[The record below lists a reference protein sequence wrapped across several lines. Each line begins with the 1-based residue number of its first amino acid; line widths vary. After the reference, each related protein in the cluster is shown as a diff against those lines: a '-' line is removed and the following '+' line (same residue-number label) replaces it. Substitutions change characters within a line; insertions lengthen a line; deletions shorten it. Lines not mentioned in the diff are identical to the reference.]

1 MSRRDDRP
9 ADGPDRRR
17 DGDRSPVLGINRR
30 NLDLVFA
37 DYRPGQFREL
47 DDKVQGKA
55 RLERAGVAV
64 PQTVGV
70 VRDGRDLERLDGWL
84 DGRDEVVIKPA
95 RGWGGR
101 GILVLARDGADA
113 WRTPGGRRLDQD
125 AVRLHV
131 EEVLTGAFS
140 LDESQDQAILEERI
154 HAHPFLE
161 ELYPRGLSDLRV
173 VLEDGEPIQAMLRVP
188 TDASDGK
195 ANLHGGG
202 LGLGID
208 LASGRVVRAVQ
219 HDRDVAAHPDTGLTL
234 VGREIP
240 DWPACLQVARD
251 AAAAVAPIRYLGV
264 DIVLDAAR
272 GPLVL
277 EVNARPG
284 LAIQIANQQGQPVRR
299 RTRFSRLDRWTQWA
313 SWLVLGL
320 LVLAPWGFGVWQEQD
335 LPEVRAVRAEQW
347 DPDATGTTDED
358 AATVEWVDQ
367 ATPVSERSEQFARA
381 RAAAAAGDTA
391 GAIALYRTA
400 ARDSTLTPFALNNLA
415 LIQRSRGELLAARA
429 TLERAVVQYP
439 EYQRGIYN
447 LGLIRRDLGD
457 HAAAEASFRASLAL
471 EPGHARSWSELGEL
485 LLARGEAD
493 SARQALEQA
502 IRFNPDAIGDRRRL
516 GRALMLLD
524 RPGEAAARFAQALAL
539 APGSAS
545 AAEGWVDARLQHAAR
560 DGVTPPVAS
569 LDSLQAALRGH
580 GSVTA
585 RALAAELD
593 WWAGQ
598 PLSAFESLAA
608 LPLDELDTRWLVER
622 TALALEL
629 GLWGGAQA
637 GVEVSES
644 ERLVR
649 LREALALG
657 RALEAGQDPGE
668 GEALED
674 PRAAAG
680 PPADGLLALALAL
693 ARGQPMAAIAARI
706 PDAEIAAVDAAERAY
721 VAAVRLASDPQ
732 GPGGAAP
739 DWAAAA
745 GPTAPRLRRSHHR
758 VTVPLPAPLLLAA
771 AHRWPAARQVL
782 AARYP
787 DFRPQLRAD
796 FLAAVAAADTAGPAA
811 DLASETARRLG
822 ERLLR
827 TAPDAA
833 DVLLAMIRLE
843 LAAGELAAARD
854 HLEDLAAADRGR
866 PDARRLEGRLL
877 LAEGEVAAARRI
889 LADLAADSPRD
900 ADAWR
905 LLATAQAR
913 DARLA
918 AAAGSWQR
926 ALQLAPDDVPVREQR
941 ARALMELDRY
951 GEAAD
956 EWRRLLR
963 LDLEPD
969 LERSALFNLAL
980 ALQRDDR
987 VAAALATWDR
997 LLERAPDMRTAS
1009 YNRALA
1015 LERLGRRAEAMDA
1028 FTRVLELDPD
1038 HEPSQRRLER
1048 LRSEGEP

>member
-1 MSRRDDRP
+1 MSGRDDRRE
-9 ADGPDRRR
+9 GNRPD
-17 DGDRSPVLGINRR
+17 VLGINRR

-47 DDKVQGKA
+47 DDKVQGKV

-70 VRDGRDLERLDGWL
+70 VRDGRDLARLDGWL

-101 GILVLARDGADA
+101 GILVLARDGEDS
-113 WRTPGGRRLDQD
+113 WRTPGGRRLHQD

-219 HDRDVAAHPDTGLTL
+219 HDRDVAAHPDTGLAL
-234 VGREIP
+234 VGRQIP
-240 DWPACLQVARD
+240 DWTACLQVARD

-299 RTRFSRLDRWTQWA
+299 RTRFSRFDRWTQWA
-313 SWLVLGL
+313 SWLVLAL
-320 LVLAPWGFGVWQEQD
+320 LALAPWGFSAWQEQD

-347 DPDATGTTDED
+347 DPDATGLTDED

-367 ATPVSERSEQFARA
+367 ATPISERSEQFARA

-391 GAIALYRTA
+391 GAVALYRTA

-429 TLERAVVQYP
+429 TLEGAVARYP

-457 HAAAEASFRASLAL
+457 RKAAEASFRASLAL
-471 EPGHARSWSELGEL
+471 VPGHARSWSELGEL
-485 LLARGEAD
+485 LLARGEPD

-516 GRALMLLD
+516 GRALMILD

-539 APGSAS
+539 SPGSES
-545 AAEGWVDARLQHAAR
+545 AAVGWVDARLQHTAQQ
-560 DGVTPPVAS
+560 GVTPPVAS
-569 LDSLQAALRGH
+569 LDSLHTAVRGH

-598 PLSAFESLAA
+598 PLAAFEALAA
-608 LPLDELDTRWLVER
+608 LPLERLDTRWLVER

-629 GLWGGAQA
+629 GLWDQAQA
-637 GVEVSES
+637 GLEVSDS
-644 ERLVR
+644 ARLVR
-649 LREALALG
+649 LREARALG
-657 RALEAGQDPGE
+657 RELEESRALEEPG
-668 GEALED
+668 
-674 PRAAAG
+674 AAAG
-680 PPADGLLALALAL
+680 RPADGLLTLARAL
-693 ARGQPMAAIAARI
+693 ARGEETAAVFARI
-706 PDAEIAAVDAAERAY
+706 ADAEIASVDATERAY
-721 VAAVRLASDPQ
+721 VAAVRLATDPER
-732 GPGGAAP
+732 PGDVAP
-739 DWAAAA
+739 DWAAVA
-745 GPTAPRLRRSHHR
+745 GSTALRLRQARHR
-758 VTVPLPAPLLLAA
+758 ITAPLPAPLLLAA
-771 AHRWPAARQVL
+771 AHRWPGARQTL
-782 AARYP
+782 ASRYP

-811 DLASETARRLG
+811 DPAVTAAGTASETARRLG

-827 TAPDAA
+827 TAPDDA
-833 DVLLAMIRLE
+833 DVLLAMSRLE
-843 LAAGELAAARD
+843 LAAGEPAAARG

-889 LADLAADSPRD
+889 LDDLADDSPRD
-900 ADAWR
+900 AEAWR

-913 DARLA
+913 DERLA
-918 AAAGSWQR
+918 AAVRSWLR
-926 ALQLAPDDVPVREQR
+926 ALQLEPESVPVREQR
-941 ARALMELDRY
+941 ARALMDLDRY

-963 LDLEPD
+963 LDLEPG

-980 ALQRDDR
+980 SLQRDDQ
-987 VAAALATWDR
+987 VAGALVTWDR
-997 LLERAPDMRTAS
+997 LLERAPDMRTAN

-1015 LERLGRRAEAMDA
+1015 LERLGRRAEAMAA

>member
-1 MSRRDDRP
+1 MTGRDDR
-9 ADGPDRRR
+9 RE
-17 DGDRSPVLGINRR
+17 GDRPDVLGINRR

-47 DDKVQGKA
+47 DDKVQGKV
-55 RLERAGVAV
+55 RLEGAGVAV

-70 VRDGRDLERLDGWL
+70 VRDGRDLARLDGWL

-101 GILVLARDGADA
+101 GILVLARDGEDS
-113 WRTPGGRRLDQD
+113 WRTPGGRCLDQD
-125 AVRLHV
+125 AVRRHV

-161 ELYPRGLSDLRV
+161 ELYPQGLSDLRV

-219 HDRDVAAHPDTGLTL
+219 HDRDVAAHPDTGLAL
-234 VGREIP
+234 VGRHIP

-299 RTRFSRLDRWTQWA
+299 RTRFSRFDRWTQWA
-313 SWLVLGL
+313 SWLVLAL
-320 LVLAPWGFGVWQEQD
+320 LALAPWGFNAWQEQD

-367 ATPVSERSEQFARA
+367 ATPISERSEQFARA

-415 LIQRSRGELLAARA
+415 LIHRSRGELLAARA
-429 TLERAVVQYP
+429 TLESAVVQYP

-457 HAAAEASFRASLAL
+457 RLAAEASFRASLAL
-471 EPGHARSWSELGEL
+471 APGHARSWSELGGL
-485 LLARGEAD
+485 QLARGEPD

-516 GRALMLLD
+516 GRVLMLLD

-539 APGSAS
+539 SPGSES
-545 AAEGWVDARLQHAAR
+545 AAEGWVDARLQHAAQQ
-560 DGVTPPVAS
+560 GVTPPVAS
-569 LDSLQAALRGH
+569 LDSLQAAVRGH

-598 PLSAFESLAA
+598 PLAAFEILAA
-608 LPLDELDTRWLVER
+608 LPLDQLDTRWLVKR
-622 TALALEL
+622 TALALDL
-629 GLWGGAQA
+629 GLWDQAQA
-637 GVEVSES
+637 SLAVSDS
-644 ERLVR
+644 ARLVR

-657 RALEAGQDPGE
+657 RKLEEGRALEEPG
-668 GEALED
+668 AV
-674 PRAAAG
+674 AG
-680 PPADGLLALALAL
+680 PPADGLLALARAL
-693 ARGQPMAAIAARI
+693 ARGEEAPAVFARI
-706 PDAEIAAVDAAERAY
+706 PDAEIASVDATERAY
-721 VAAVRLASDPQ
+721 VAAVRLATDPERLD
-732 GPGGAAP
+732 GATP

-745 GPTAPRLRRSHHR
+745 GSTALRLRQARHR
-758 VTVPLPAPLLLAA
+758 ITVPLPAPLLLAA
-771 AHRWPAARQVL
+771 AHRWPGARQAL
-782 AARYP
+782 ASRYP
-787 DFRPQLRAD
+787 DSRPQLRAD
-796 FLAAVAAADTAGPAA
+796 FLAALAAADPAGAA
-811 DLASETARRLG
+811 AETASETARRLG
-822 ERLLR
+822 RRLLR
-827 TAPDAA
+827 TAPRDA
-833 DVLLAMIRLE
+833 DVLLAMSRLE
-843 LAAGELAAARD
+843 LAAGELAAARK

-889 LADLAADSPRD
+889 LDDLADESPRD
-900 ADAWR
+900 AEAWR

-913 DARLA
+913 DERLA
-918 AAAGSWQR
+918 AAVGSWLR
-926 ALQLAPDDVPVREQR
+926 ALQLEPASVSVREQR
-941 ARALMELDRY
+941 ARALMDLDRY

-963 LDLEPD
+963 LDLKPG

-980 ALQRDDR
+980 SLQRDDQ
-987 VAAALATWDR
+987 VAEALVTWDR
-997 LLERAPDMRTAS
+997 LLERAPDMRTAN

-1015 LERLGRRAEAMDA
+1015 LERLGRRAEAMAA